1 MEEIWK
7 DIPEYE
13 GLYQISNIGNIK
25 AKARAK
31 THKKDKIMI
40 PTIKKY
46 GYKEIGFMKKGIR
59 KMVTESLLN
68 IHKYKEGNKKTTAE
82 QTIINEV

>member
-1 MEEIWK
+1 MEETWK

-46 GYKEIGFMKKGIR
+46 GY
-59 KMVTESLLN
+59 
-68 IHKYKEGNKKTTAE
+68 
-82 QTIINEV
+82 